1 MGMPSS
7 GFFTPRASSASAARA
22 AASPRSK
29 SRTQIALILASC
41 RSIRLIASSASST
54 AETFLAARAADIST
68 AVLKLHCDL
77 AKVHSRSGCS
87 MLAADDAQFAAA
99 PQEQWLHSGGPVAS
113 LRSWRKDRSRAS
125 LATNKKRKQREAPMR
140 SAWIAGAVIAVAIGS
155 AATGA
160 DAAEI
165 RLAEQ
170 FSMGYLQFNVMKRD
184 RLIEKYATQRGLKDF
199 KVSWQRFNG
208 PVAMNEA
215 LLSNSTD
222 IVSGGVPGLITL
234 WDKTQGTSFEVKGI
248 CALSSQPF
256 LLNTANP
263 DIKSIK
269 DFGERDRIGVP
280 SVKVSV
286 QAVVLQMAAAAAFG
300 EENFAKL
307 DALTVSMSP
316 PDATIA
322 LLSGSGN
329 INTVFSVPPFQ
340 FQQLEQNN
348 IRTVLSSFEVLG
360 PHTFTVAWT
369 SARFRKD
376 NPELYAAFLDAGKE
390 APATVTA
397 EPERTAQGWI
407 DASKSKLPLEMVTKV
422 VSG

>member
-1 MGMPSS
+1 MRI
-7 GFFTPRASSASAARA
+7 TQAAG
-22 AASPRSK
+22 
-29 SRTQIALILASC
+29 IAFAMIL
-41 RSIRLIASSASST
+41 
-54 AETFLAARAADIST
+54 
-68 AVLKLHCDL
+68 
-77 AKVHSRSGCS
+77 
-87 MLAADDAQFAAA
+87 
-99 PQEQWLHSGGPVAS
+99 
-113 LRSWRKDRSRAS
+113 
-125 LATNKKRKQREAPMR
+125 
-140 SAWIAGAVIAVAIGS
+140 GS
-155 AATGA
+155 ATIA
-160 DAAEI
+160 DAGEI

-263 DIKSIK
+263 NIKSIK
-269 DFGERDRIGVP
+269 DFGEGDRIGVP
-280 SVKVSV
+280 SIKVSV

-300 EENFAKL
+300 DENYAKL
-307 DALTVSMSP
+307 DPLTVSMSP

-322 LLSGSGN
+322 MLSGKGGVNSA
-329 INTVFSVPPFQ
+329 FSVPPFQ
-340 FQQLEQNN
+340 FQQLEQSK
-348 IRTVLSSFEVLG
+348 IHTVLTSFDVLG
-360 PHTFTVAWT
+360 PHSFTVAWT

-376 NPELYAAFLDAGKE
+376 NPELYAAFLDAVKE
-390 APATVTA
+390 ATA
-397 EPERTAQGWI
+397 IIAADPKGTAQSWI
-407 DASKSKLPLEMVTKV
+407 DDTGSKMSVEAVTKV
-422 VSG
+422 VVAPNVEWTMTPAATMKFAKFMRKVGTTKHEPASWKDMFFPEVGSLNGS

>member
-1 MGMPSS
+1 MRL
-7 GFFTPRASSASAARA
+7 TKA
-22 AASPRSK
+22 AA
-29 SRTQIALILASC
+29 IAFAMIVGSLI
-41 RSIRLIASSASST
+41 I
-54 AETFLAARAADIST
+54 
-68 AVLKLHCDL
+68 
-77 AKVHSRSGCS
+77 
-87 MLAADDAQFAAA
+87 
-99 PQEQWLHSGGPVAS
+99 
-113 LRSWRKDRSRAS
+113 
-125 LATNKKRKQREAPMR
+125 
-140 SAWIAGAVIAVAIGS
+140 
-155 AATGA
+155 A

-170 FSMGYLQFNVMKRD
+170 FSMGYLQFNIMKRD

-263 DIKSIK
+263 NIKSIK
-269 DFGERDRIGVP
+269 DFGEGDRIGVP
-280 SVKVSV
+280 SIKVSV

-300 EENFAKL
+300 DENYAKL
-307 DALTVSMSP
+307 DPLTVSMSP

-322 LLSGSGN
+322 MLSGKGGVNSA
-329 INTVFSVPPFQ
+329 FSVPPFQ
-340 FQQLEQNN
+340 FQQLEQSN
-348 IRTVLSSFEVLG
+348 IHTVLTSFDVLG
-360 PHTFTVAWT
+360 PHSFTVAWT

-376 NPELYAAFLDAGKE
+376 NPELYAAFLDAVKE
-390 APATVTA
+390 ATA
-397 EPERTAQGWI
+397 IIGADPKGTAQSWI
-407 DASKSKLPLEMVTKV
+407 DDTGSKMSVETVTKV
-422 VSG
+422 VVAPNVEWTMTPAATMKFAKFMRKVGTTKHEPVSWKEMFFPEIGGLNGS

>member
-1 MGMPSS
+1 MRL
-7 GFFTPRASSASAARA
+7 TQAAG
-22 AASPRSK
+22 
-29 SRTQIALILASC
+29 IA
-41 RSIRLIASSASST
+41 IAM
-54 AETFLAARAADIST
+54 I
-68 AVLKLHCDL
+68 V
-77 AKVHSRSGCS
+77 
-87 MLAADDAQFAAA
+87 
-99 PQEQWLHSGGPVAS
+99 
-113 LRSWRKDRSRAS
+113 
-125 LATNKKRKQREAPMR
+125 
-140 SAWIAGAVIAVAIGS
+140 GS
-155 AATGA
+155 ATIA

-184 RLIEKYATQRGLKDF
+184 KLIEKYATQRGLKDF

-263 DIKSIK
+263 NIKSIK
-269 DFGERDRIGVP
+269 DFGEGDRIGVP
-280 SVKVSV
+280 SIKVSV

-300 EENFAKL
+300 DENYAKL
-307 DALTVSMSP
+307 DPLTVSMSP

-322 LLSGSGN
+322 MLSGKGGVNSA
-329 INTVFSVPPFQ
+329 FSVPPFQ

-348 IRTVLSSFEVLG
+348 IHTVLTSFDVLG
-360 PHTFTVAWT
+360 PALLHRGVDLGALPQGQSRTLCGV
-369 SARFRKD
+369 SRCRKGSD
-376 NPELYAAFLDAGKE
+376 RDHRRRSQGHRAKLDRRYRLEDAGRDGDQGRDG
-390 APATVTA
+390 A
-397 EPERTAQGWI
+397 RTSNG
-407 DASKSKLPLEMVTKV
+407 P
-422 VSG
+422 

>member
-1 MGMPSS
+1 
-7 GFFTPRASSASAARA
+7 
-22 AASPRSK
+22 
-29 SRTQIALILASC
+29 
-41 RSIRLIASSASST
+41 
-54 AETFLAARAADIST
+54 
-68 AVLKLHCDL
+68 
-77 AKVHSRSGCS
+77 
-87 MLAADDAQFAAA
+87 
-99 PQEQWLHSGGPVAS
+99 
-113 LRSWRKDRSRAS
+113 
-125 LATNKKRKQREAPMR
+125 MR
-140 SAWIAGAVIAVAIGS
+140 SAWIAGAVISVTIGS
-155 AATGA
+155 AATVA

-269 DFGERDRIGVP
+269 DFTERDRIAVP
-280 SVKVSV
+280 SIKVSV
-286 QAVVLQMAAAAAFG
+286 QAVLLQMAAAAAYG
-300 EENFAKL
+300 EENYAKL
-307 DALTVSMSP
+307 DPLTVSMSP

-322 LLSGSGN
+322 LLSGAGGVSSA
-329 INTVFSVPPFQ
+329 FSVPPFQ
-340 FQQLEQNN
+340 FQQLEQKN
-348 IRTVLSSFEVLG
+348 IHTVLSSFDVLG
-360 PHTFTVAWT
+360 PHTLYGGMDLGAVPQGQSRTLRRIPRCGEGSDRDHRGRSEGDRAKLDQRQ
-369 SARFRKD
+369 RFQ
-376 NPELYAAFLDAGKE
+376 AAAGDGD
-390 APATVTA
+390 
-397 EPERTAQGWI
+397 QGRNR
-407 DASKSKLPLEMVTKV
+407 SRS
-422 VSG
+422 

>member
-1 MGMPSS
+1 MKRLNYLTALFALSVAGGM
-7 GFFTPRASSASAARA
+7 T
-22 AASPRSK
+22 
-29 SRTQIALILASC
+29 
-41 RSIRLIASSASST
+41 
-54 AETFLAARAADIST
+54 
-68 AVLKLHCDL
+68 
-77 AKVHSRSGCS
+77 
-87 MLAADDAQFAAA
+87 
-99 PQEQWLHSGGPVAS
+99 
-113 LRSWRKDRSRAS
+113 
-125 LATNKKRKQREAPMR
+125 
-140 SAWIAGAVIAVAIGS
+140 
-155 AATGA
+155 AAT
-160 DAAEI
+160 AAEI

-199 KVSWQRFNG
+199 TVSWQRFNG
-208 PVAMNEA
+208 PSAMNEA

-256 LLNTANP
+256 LLNTSNP
-263 DIKSIK
+263 AIRSIK
-269 DFGERDRIGVP
+269 DFSERDRIAVP

-307 DALTVSMSP
+307 DNFTVSMSP

-322 LLSGSGN
+322 LLTGSGN

-340 FQQLEQNN
+340 FQQLEQKN
-348 IRTVLSSFEVLG
+348 IHTVLSSFEVLG

-376 NPELYAAFLDAGKE
+376 NPELYAAFLDAMKE
-390 APATVTA
+390 ATSIVTA
-397 EPERTAQGWI
+397 DPAGTAQAWI
-407 DASKSKLPLEMVTKV
+407 DASKSKLPLDMVTKV
-422 VSG
+422 VSGNDVKWTMTPAATMKFATFMHKVGSIKHRPASWKDLFFPEIAEMDGS